1 MGYAKY
7 VGRVGALAITLGVG
21 VALASTPGVAYAE
34 PSGASSA
41 GDSSS
46 TSTSTDRDSASNG
59 GVGENNASNSDSD
72 SSSNS
77 AGGFDTDSDSDG
89 PDIDADTD
97 VDTDDVDTDT
107 DTGAGEGNTT
117 PAEDDEAHG
126 SGDSTH
132 ASVSG
137 GEAERRA
144 PSRSTIVQDPYV
156 PDDSGA
162 SEPDAGLSTEVG
174 LTAEAVEDL
183 AAVSDIDPVE
193 VTNALAVTSPVTAV
207 STPPAPAP
215 SSALVNVT
223 AAVAST
229 GLQPVVDPGPAA
241 PTQAPM
247 MLAALAAVRDELE
260 RSALRSDANAV
271 AQPFISLAADPS
283 PNVLVIGVDGT
294 NLSKVLADPGN
305 ANFFE
310 LMQDGTTAPAS
321 IVGHTT
327 ISGPS
332 WSTILTGVWGETT
345 GVINNVFTPWT
356 YDTWATVFNQ
366 LETFNPAIQTTSIAD
381 WDVISA
387 IAAAGSIPADTVVN
401 IPQVPGDTDWLLTD
415 DAVGDATELAI
426 AVASPDVPNFV
437 FSYFVGVDENGHMY
451 GGDSPQ
457 YAAAINNVDRNLGE
471 ILQAVAAW
479 EALTGEQW
487 TILMTTDHG
496 HQPQKGL
503 GHGFQS
509 PAETSTFVIAEN
521 PNLFA
526 AGAINLQGQIVD
538 VTPTVLT
545 LFGATPAAGSEGVSL
560 TDLGDANVFPV
571 NDDEALRAGIED
583 VIDKY
588 GYPDIGTQLALGL
601 RTIFATVPYV
611 VFGLTNDLTSALQAI
626 ADQDIFLISLLA
638 KLAIVPVQFIG
649 DITYVVTNTGAQ
661 IVARLTGVTGASIF
675 PLWPPA
681 PPSFPSTPE
690 EATMLEGLAC
700 GDAGGASAVLWCGEG
715 SVAV

>member
-1 MGYAKY
+1 MKAFGMLTAAALLVSTAASAQAPMRIGVLDDMSGIYAESSGPGVVTAANMAVSDFGGK
-7 VGRVGALAITLGVG
+7 VLGRPIEIVTGDHQNKADVALGLAREWYDTKDVQAVFGLANSA
-21 VALASTPGVAYAE
+21 VALAVQQLSREKKRIDVV
-34 PSGASSA
+34 SGAA
-41 GDSSS
+41 
-46 TSTSTDRDSASNG
+46 
-59 GVGENNASNSDSD
+59 
-72 SSSNS
+72 
-77 AGGFDTDSDSDG
+77 
-89 PDIDADTD
+89 
-97 VDTDDVDTDT
+97 
-107 DTGAGEGNTT
+107 TT
-117 PAEDDEAHG
+117 
-126 SGDSTH
+126 
-132 ASVSG
+132 V
-137 GEAERRA
+137 
-144 PSRSTIVQDPYV
+144 
-156 PDDSGA
+156 
-162 SEPDAGLSTEVG
+162 
-174 LTAEAVEDL
+174 
-183 AAVSDIDPVE
+183 
-193 VTNALAVTSPVTAV
+193 
-207 STPPAPAP
+207 
-215 SSALVNVT
+215 
-223 AAVAST
+223 
-229 GLQPVVDPGPAA
+229 
-241 PTQAPM
+241 
-247 MLAALAAVRDELE
+247 
-260 RSALRSDANAV
+260 
-271 AQPFISLAADPS
+271 
-283 PNVLVIGVDGT
+283 
-294 NLSKVLADPGN
+294 
-305 ANFFE
+305 
-310 LMQDGTTAPAS
+310 
-321 IVGHTT
+321 
-327 ISGPS
+327 
-332 WSTILTGVWGETT
+332 LTGKQCSPYG
-345 GVINNVFTPWT
+345 FHWT

-690 EATMLEGLAC
+690 EATMLEALAC